1 VEKYR
6 FSFKIFLP
14 FSSFNPD
21 DGMGFLT
28 DGKWKV
34 KAKKLQ
40 FPVQKDEENFHRVL
54 FEFSE
59 KFFDE
64 KIFLETF

>member
-1 VEKYR
+1 MGCLNDRKY
-6 FSFKIFLP
+6 
-14 FSSFNPD
+14 
-21 DGMGFLT
+21 
-28 DGKWKV
+28 KV

-40 FPVQKDEENFHRVL
+40 FPVQKDEENFHRDL

-64 KIFLETF
+64 KIFFWELFKSFF

>member
-1 VEKYR
+1 
-6 FSFKIFLP
+6 
-14 FSSFNPD
+14 
-21 DGMGFLT
+21 MGFLN

-40 FPVQKDEENFHRVL
+40 FPVQKDEGNFHRDL
-54 FEFSE
+54 FSE

-64 KIFLETF
+64 KYIFGNFLRAFLKLRMKSL